1 MALNNQQM
9 HWASCKKIYLDDEN
23 HMIKWESAPMKIG
36 QLQSAFVL
44 CLLIPMYVQCSENV
58 KNSLMTDTF

>member
-9 HWASCKKIYLDDEN
+9 YWASCKKIYLDDEN

-36 QLQSAFVL
+36 QLQSAFFCTVSSNT
-44 CLLIPMYVQCSENV
+44 YAQCPENV